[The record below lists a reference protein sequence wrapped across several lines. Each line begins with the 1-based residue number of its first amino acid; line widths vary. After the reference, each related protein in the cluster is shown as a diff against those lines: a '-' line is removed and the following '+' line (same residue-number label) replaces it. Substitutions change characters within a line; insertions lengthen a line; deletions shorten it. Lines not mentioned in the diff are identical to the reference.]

1 MIRRS
6 TKTTRT
12 DTLFP
17 YTTLFRVDQG
27 GDVGMVEASQDRGL
41 ALEALAPGGAERAEG
56 QDFHGS
62 LLARHAV
69 HAFGAV
75 DHGHAAAAELG
86 VQLPVAGQAAGQVAP
101 STEEHQA
108 EIQTLMRTSSAV
120 F

>member
-17 YTTLFRVDQG
+17 YTTLFRSDQG

-86 VQLPVAGQAAGQVAP
+86 VPLPVHEQAAGPVAP
-101 STEEHQA
+101 GRVQQRA
-108 EIQTLMRTSSAV
+108 RPLR
-120 F
+120 